1 MGGFRRLRW
10 MICRTNWKVWKHKH
24 LELCRYALFAH
35 DSVQINIPGVWFYQS
50 EKLPG
55 FSQKTSVDIPL
66 LSFKKKKT
74 AFHSS
79 FDGCVLS
86 WQTHSA
92 PHVCFTLQIK
102 LIVTENQIFAAN
114 DWSTMMW
121 CQRWVCFCERKQMLW
136 EWERTFNYSH
146 DPSQRLWYF

>member
-1 MGGFRRLRW
+1 MGGFRGLQW

-24 LELCRYALFAH
+24 LELCKYTLCPWQCSDQHSWCLFL
-35 DSVQINIPGVWFYQS
+35 PVW
-50 EKLPG
+50 K
-55 FSQKTSVDIPL
+55 VAWL
-66 LSFKKKKT
+66 LSENKCWHTVAVVIKKT

-102 LIVTENQIFAAN
+102 LIVTENEIFAAN
-114 DWSTMMW
+114 DWSTVMW
-121 CQRWVCFCERKQMLW
+121 CQRWDCFCECKRLLW